1 MKASECTNRPR
12 FSKKP
17 LILIGKRN
25 SFLKVKDVV
34 DKPKMK
40 RMIRLATIAI
50 IPKEE
55 TPTRRLMMSKIDRV
69 IRRIFK

>member
-1 MKASECTNRPR
+1 M
-12 FSKKP
+12 
-17 LILIGKRN
+17 
-25 SFLKVKDVV
+25 KVKEVV
-34 DKPKMK
+34 DKPKIK

>member
-1 MKASECTNRPR
+1 MKE
-12 FSKKP
+12 
-17 LILIGKRN
+17 
-25 SFLKVKDVV
+25 VV
-34 DKPKMK
+34 DKPKIK

-69 IRRIFK
+69 IRRIFKKSKNQYNNSKNELT

>member
-50 IPKEE
+50 IPKED
-55 TPTRRLMMSKIDRV
+55 TPTRRLVMNKKERV
-69 IRRIFK
+69 ITKGL